1 MTPVGIFVATRW
13 ERQALLAAL
22 PRAERREVAGITCEI
37 VRWPQ
42 GEWWIVPMGVGPVRA
57 TATAKALCAQ
67 HGFRLI
73 VSAGFACALDHAAVG
88 DVLIGTD
95 VVLRTEQGASRETLC
110 DLTVAE
116 EVALAGRRAGL
127 PVHCGRFVTV
137 PTVLCRAVEK
147 LAVARQEKGIGLDME
162 SAALGAVA
170 REHRIPFAVVRTV
183 SDLLEEDLPLDF
195 NLFLRPSGWLAGI
208 AACVMHPSSLI
219 GLNRLRTQSRVAGRQ
234 LTAVYRAWAGLWSGP
249 TA

>member
-1 MTPVGIFVATRW
+1 M
-13 ERQALLAAL
+13 LSAL
-22 PRAERREVAGITCEI
+22 PPAERRMVAGIACEVI
-37 VRWPQ
+37 RQPNQ
-42 GEWWIVPMGVGPVRA
+42 EWWVVPMGVGPARA

-67 HGFRLI
+67 HAFRLI

-95 VVLRTEQGASRETLC
+95 VVLREDERAKHETPC

-116 EVALAGRRAGL
+116 EVALAGRQAGL

-137 PTVLCRAVEK
+137 PTVLCRAAEK

-170 REHRIPFAVVRTV
+170 REHRIPFTIVRTV

-208 AACVMHPSSLI
+208 AACVTRPSCLI
-219 GLNRLRTQSRVAGRQ
+219 GLNRLRRQSREAGRH
-234 LTAVYRAWAGLWSGP
+234 LTAVYRAWAGLSAGRR
-249 TA
+249 A